1 MNARFGYVLVPVLL
15 LVTQSWALADTGR
28 SVTITS
34 IQGQVQVRQNNSDW
48 KPAETGMVLYASDEI
63 RTGEQSTAKLLI
75 DENNRTGELD
85 MHPTSRM
92 RLNTLELNQET
103 GEKTTVLDLAIGKVL
118 IHAEKLKGDS
128 VFNVRTP
135 NSTTGVRGTTFTVSA
150 QPNQ

>member
-1 MNARFGYVLVPVLL
+1 
-15 LVTQSWALADTGR
+15 
-28 SVTITS
+28 
-34 IQGQVQVRQNNSDW
+34 
-48 KPAETGMVLYASDEI
+48 
-63 RTGEQSTAKLLI
+63 
-75 DENNRTGELD
+75 

-150 QPNQ
+150 EPQ